1 MIRIAYFCTSACLD
15 DMCIEKKAHSCVYL
29 LRCRGYNATL
39 TMGILPVSMFC
50 SGHTYFVQNMPEK
63 LGLEPYVVHATF
75 QYSGTPGKRNRFR
88 EKLLWQD
95 PDSYFEHSS
104 GFISSHHKVSERLL
118 RDVRDQERN
127 FDLNSTVPHFNL
139 VNAQLKT
146 IRTLFALGTALGRAI
161 VMPKL
166 YCGMDRWWAPHDG
179 IIPGASSLEL
189 PFVCPLDHVMDLEW
203 LDKDLD
209 EPTHGPRIEWRE
221 YSFLDNPKASQ
232 IQSNKLMVIT
242 CAENSKLCDDG
253 SKEATIIE
261 GTLVKLKAQRTD
273 EQIRTALS
281 SISAKYK
288 LIEFENP
295 VKLWKGF
302 ASHETADK
310 FSARYTQSSSL
321 WCCVEPPSQGQPG
334 HIWYD
339 MWFDSIPHT
348 NRFSTWVDSEWK
360 PTTGP

>member
-1 MIRIAYFCTSACLD
+1 
-15 DMCIEKKAHSCVYL
+15 
-29 LRCRGYNATL
+29 
-39 TMGILPVSMFC
+39 MGILPVSMFC

-63 LGLEPYVVHATF
+63 LGLDPYVVHATF

-88 EKLLWQD
+88 EKLLWHD
-95 PDSYFEHSS
+95 PDSYFEHAA
-104 GFISSHHKVSERLL
+104 GFISSPHKVSERLL
-118 RDVRDQERN
+118 RAVREGERQ

-146 IRTLFALGTALGRAI
+146 IRTLFALGTALGRAV

-179 IIPGASSLEL
+179 IIPGASSLDL

-203 LDKDLD
+203 LEKDLD
-209 EPTHGPRIEWRE
+209 EATHGPKVEWRE
-221 YSFLDNPKASQ
+221 YSFLDNPKASD
-232 IQSNKLMVIT
+232 IQSNKLVVTT
-242 CAENSKLCDDG
+242 CAEKSNVCDDG

-261 GTLVKLKAQRTD
+261 GKFVKIKAQRTD

-281 SISAKYK
+281 SIAARYK
-288 LIEFENP
+288 LLEFENP

-302 ASHETADK
+302 ASHEAADK
-310 FSARYTQSSSL
+310 FSARYTQSTSL

-334 HIWYD
+334 HVWYD

-348 NRFSTWVDSEWK
+348 NRFSKWVDTEWK